1 MASRA
6 ELRLRGFSPHTKVN
20 TSRVLFLTSFLY
32 SFLVLFFL
40 VSYRTFPI
48 FLVFHLSRLLC
59 LVFSVWVLIEDSLR
73 LRISV
78 PRLPSGISYRLFGL
92 GNELRHSGL
101 ALTRQ
106 LICPIPN
113 SQVFTQSCEANN
125 HIISQ
130 PPTRCPTFPP
140 TPPSRLRRRSRSRN
154 RGFLSEQPPRS
165 GHHSSSSPISTRP
178 RP

>member
-48 FLVFHLSRLLC
+48 FLVFQLSRLLC

-73 LRISV
+73 LRISL
-78 PRLPSGISYRLFGL
+78 PRLPFGISYRLFGL
-92 GNELRHSGL
+92 GNEQRHSGL
-101 ALTRQ
+101 ALARQ

-154 RGFLSEQPPRS
+154 RGFPSERPPRS